1 MSSVF
6 AQDYVADFEVFTRLF
21 YIEGAISFGIGLVSY
36 WLLPD
41 NPETAYFLTKE
52 ERQLGRARL
61 VSRGN
66 YEKFDWAQVI
76 EALTSPMCYLSG
88 LIQMCTNTYIYI
100 YGRLRN

>member
-1 MSSVF
+1 VLELSTEKMSSVF

-21 YIEGAISFGIGLVSY
+21 YIEGAISFGIGLASY

-52 ERQLGRARL
+52 ERELGRARL

-66 YEKFDWAQVI
+66 YEEFDWAQV
-76 EALTSPMCYLSG
+76 T
-88 LIQMCTNTYIYI
+88 
-100 YGRLRN
+100 